1 MHQSLGR
8 YHLKCLPQA
17 KFNFDL
23 STQMICGKVL
33 YNIKCLLRF
42 CESARENKKL
52 ALTQIPAQ
60 LRLEIILNNIYILA
74 QLFLRMFQKELFTHS
89 WICNLAI
96 SANRLSKH
104 PQIYSKWKQVFFFYF
119 SDKPHFSF
127 LIKKQALLR

>member
-1 MHQSLGR
+1 
-8 YHLKCLPQA
+8 
-17 KFNFDL
+17 
-23 STQMICGKVL
+23 MICGKVL

-60 LRLEIILNNIYILA
+60 LRLEILFKQHLYLA

-89 WICNLAI
+89 LICNLAI
-96 SANRLSKH
+96 SANRSSKH

-119 SDKPHFSF
+119 SDEPPLSF